1 MKNILLL
8 IESLYSGGAER
19 QLVGLSTLLKEK
31 GYNVKVITYYNSPF
45 YKEYLDNNNITN
57 EVICDG
63 GNKILRILKVNK
75 AIKDY
80 KADVV
85 ISYLDIPNI
94 IACLC
99 KLLGGGSWKL
109 IVSDRYTSQS
119 LSLLQKIKLFLYKF
133 ANHIVPN
140 SYSQKDFIIKYSPKF
155 KEKIHVITNF
165 LDSTYFIPA
174 AENQSRNIIP
184 TILSVGRVVDQKNIP
199 RYVEALCIAKNNRA
213 SFKAKW
219 YGNIDNDI
227 VSECRQISNR
237 YGYDNILEFHNA
249 EKNILPIYQSNDIF
263 CLPSLFEGYPNV
275 LCEAMS
281 CGMPVLC
288 SRVCD
293 NPSIME
299 ENENG
304 YMFNPLDINDIS
316 SAIVKILSLSS
327 EKLKEMGTHSRKL
340 ALEKFSSDIF
350 IDKYIQLIE
359 K

>member
-8 IESLYSGGAER
+8 SESLYSGGAER
-19 QLVGLSTLLKEK
+19 QFVGLATLLKEK
-31 GYNVKVITYYNSPF
+31 GCNVKVITYYNRPF
-45 YKEYLDNNNITN
+45 YKEYLDSNNVLN
-57 EVICDG
+57 EVICNG
-63 GNKILRILKVNK
+63 ENKILRIFRINK

-80 KADVV
+80 NADVV
-85 ISYLDIPNI
+85 ISYLDTPNI

-109 IVSDRYTSQS
+109 IVSDRNTSQS
-119 LSLLQKIKLFLYKF
+119 LSLREKIKLFLYKF
-133 ANHIVPN
+133 ADYIVPN
-140 SYSQKDFIIKYSPKF
+140 SYSQKNFILKYSPKL
-155 KEKIHVITNF
+155 KGKIHVITNF
-165 LDSTYFIPA
+165 LDTMYFIPA
-174 AENQSRNIIP
+174 TENQSRNIIP
-184 TILSVGRVVDQKNIP
+184 TILSVGRIVNQKNIP
-199 RYVEALCIAKNNRA
+199 RYVEALCIAKKKGVV
-213 SFKAKW
+213 FKARW
-219 YGNIDNDI
+219 YGNLNNEII
-227 VSECRQISNR
+227 SKCRQISNQ

-249 EKNILPIYQSNDIF
+249 EKNILPVYQSNDIF

-293 NPSIME
+293 NPSIMD

-327 EKLKEMGTHSRKL
+327 EKLKEMGAHSRKL